1 MCFLP
6 LHERVREKAALA
18 AKRTILA
25 KFDGV
30 GMHLFLLALFIY
42 WLLLFAALRAFF
54 LSYNFRLLLPSDHR
68 AFDIAHCF
76 WQSLSL
82 DASMAAYFLVIPWLI
97 LALFGS
103 RYRARSQSFLKIY
116 VSIITVV
123 YCWIAVS
130 ETFIYPEWKQKLN
143 ARILTTLAHPTEIV
157 RSVSWGDLSIG
168 LVVWLAVSLVGFQ
181 GFRVGVAIF
190 LHQDGRH
197 RLRTILLVVSWPI
210 ILGVT
215 ARGGTKAIAIDVS
228 RVYFSND
235 PILNDAA
242 VNPANYFLRNIM
254 QSNSYKFGTNI
265 FASMPQDEALRVRS
279 ELVQK
284 PQNPG
289 MKIVKDGPLN
299 LVFIVLESW
308 SADLVASLGGRP
320 EIAPQF
326 AQLEKDGVLFTD
338 FYSNGNRS
346 QQGIASI
353 FGAFPA
359 LPRSTITEDPGKARK
374 LPGLARKLSQVGYSS
389 TFFYGGQLEYG
400 NIKSFLVD
408 SGFQTIIEDK
418 DLDSALPRANLGV
431 IDGEMFKILHQ
442 SLNKQKTPFFTAFF
456 NLNSHA
462 PYDIP
467 NKNRY
472 HFEGIEADY
481 VKSAMYVDEELGRF
495 FAGVKHEPWFANTL
509 FVIVADHSH
518 NTYLNR
524 STHDPGYRRI
534 PFLLYGGAL
543 KEEYRGTTWDRVGS
557 QVDIVATVLAQ
568 LGMDHAEFEWS
579 KDMFHPSSP
588 EFAYYEVGNGVGWVT
603 REGALVYEFDEKEL
617 RQSSLPA
624 HEEVTAKKK
633 ALAYLQVLFQ
643 AFIDL

>member
-1 MCFLP
+1 MP
-6 LHERVREKAALA
+6 LSKWEGESFALA
-18 AKRTILA
+18 GKRSTLA
-25 KFDGV
+25 KFDGTC
-30 GMHLFLLALFIY
+30 MHLFLLALFIY

-68 AFDIAHCF
+68 AFDIVHCF

-82 DASMAAYFLVIPWLI
+82 DASMAAYFLVIPWLV
-97 LALFGS
+97 LALSGS
-103 RYRARSQSFLKIY
+103 RFRGRSQAFLKTY
-116 VSIITVV
+116 VAIITVA

-130 ETFIYPEWKQKLN
+130 ESFIYPEWKQKLN

-157 RSVSWGDLSIG
+157 RSVPWTDLIIG
-168 LVVWLAVSLVGFQ
+168 LLVWLMLSFGAFQVFRNGVS
-181 GFRVGVAIF
+181 IF
-190 LHQDGRH
+190 LHQTGRH
-197 RLRTILLVVSWPI
+197 RLRTMLLIVSWPI

-265 FASMPQDEALRVRS
+265 FASMPMDEAVRVRD
-279 ELVQK
+279 ELVRK
-284 PQNPG
+284 PKNPG
-289 MKIVKDGPLN
+289 LKIVKDGTPN
-299 LVFIVLESW
+299 LVFIILESW
-308 SADLVASLGGRP
+308 SADLVASLGGRS

-326 AQLEKDGVLFTD
+326 AQLEKNGILFTD

-389 TFFYGGQLEYG
+389 TFLYGGQLEYG

-442 SLNKQKTPFFTAFF
+442 SLNKQTAPFFTAFF

-467 NKNRY
+467 NKDRY
-472 HFEGIEADY
+472 HFEGIESEY

-495 FAGVKHEPWFANTL
+495 FSDIKHEPWFANTL

-518 NTYLNR
+518 NTYRNR

-534 PFLLYGGAL
+534 PFLLYGGAI
-543 KEEYRGTTWDRVGS
+543 KEEYRGTTWNRVGS
-557 QVDIVATVLAQ
+557 QVDIVATILAQ
-568 LGMDHAEFEWS
+568 LGMEHTEFEWS
-579 KDMFHPSSP
+579 KDMFHPNSP

-624 HEEVTAKKK
+624 HEEVTATKN

-643 AFIDL
+643 SFIDL